1 MRGFH
6 GAHWGA
12 DGLIP
17 FLRVK
22 MSGICFFHVLF
33 QSSTVLGWWFIMFDD
48 HGGLE
53 IDRIDYI
60 EVAYL
65 VCPVKMRIFLAKAID
80 QPVLVRIKEWGNET
94 QSWPK
99 KCLFSQLS

>member
-1 MRGFH
+1 MWDVF
-6 GAHWGA
+6 
-12 DGLIP
+12 
-17 FLRVK
+17 FSRV
-22 MSGICFFHVLF
+22 CLF
-33 QSSTVLGWWFIMFDD
+33 SSTVLGWWFILFND

-65 VCPVKMRIFLAKAID
+65 VCPVKMRIFLGNAID
-80 QPVLVRIKEWGNET
+80 QPVLVRIKERGNET

-99 KCLFSQLS
+99 KCLFSRLS